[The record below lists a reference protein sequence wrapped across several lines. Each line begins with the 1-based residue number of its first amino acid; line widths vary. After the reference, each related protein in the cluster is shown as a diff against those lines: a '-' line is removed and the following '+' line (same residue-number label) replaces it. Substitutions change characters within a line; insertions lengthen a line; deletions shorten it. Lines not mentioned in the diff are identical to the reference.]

1 MICVFCK
8 RAEPA
13 VGTTSMTY
21 ERGEA
26 VIVVRKIPALVCP
39 ACGEAYFDEAT
50 SSRLDVIVGEALRG
64 GGVQFALR
72 EYVAA
77 EPFLAR

>member
-1 MICVFCK
+1 LTGPLLV
-8 RAEPA
+8 AL
-13 VGTTSMTY
+13 
-21 ERGEA
+21 
-26 VIVVRKIPALVCP
+26 KIPALVRP

-64 GGVQFALR
+64 GGVQFELR

-77 EPFLAR
+77 

>member
-13 VGTTSMTY
+13 AGTTSMTY

-26 VIVVRKIPALVCP
+26 VIVVKKIPALVCP

-64 GGVQFALR
+64 GGVQFELR

-77 EPFLAR
+77 

>member
-8 RAEPA
+8 RAEPTA
-13 VGTTSMTY
+13 GTTSMTY

-26 VIVVRKIPALVCP
+26 VIVVKKIPALICP
-39 ACGEAYFDEAT
+39 VCGEAYFDEET

-64 GGVQFALR
+64 GVQFELR

-77 EPFLAR
+77 